1 MVRKLINGFA
11 SPRISRGEGV
21 LCQPGS
27 PERKSQVLVFKGE
40 KRFVEEIPPL
50 DITQTKGSNMKKV
63 TWKPSNKHSA
73 EAFAEYVERTTGVKQ
88 LRRNGYGG
96 VVTSNGYLSD
106 WGKKYVA

>member
-1 MVRKLINGFA
+1 
-11 SPRISRGEGV
+11 
-21 LCQPGS
+21 
-27 PERKSQVLVFKGE
+27 
-40 KRFVEEIPPL
+40 
-50 DITQTKGSNMKKV
+50 MKKV